1 MIKIGTGSTL
11 IKELK
16 GNNALLD
23 AKMTG
28 MNFSTEP
35 SGRFAVQLDFEPRQ
49 GSYKEKLRLEFRE
62 IKEFAFYYDETTAFY
77 YLERYKLFPTADGDY
92 YLSMDP
98 YDEEERL
105 SEEDQGIIRAKEI
118 SGILL

>member
-1 MIKIGTGSTL
+1 MRQIAINSAL

-16 GNNALLD
+16 EKNALLD
-23 AKMTG
+23 AKMIG
-28 MNFSTEP
+28 MIFSTEP
-35 SGRFAVQLDFEPRQ
+35 SGNFAVQLDFEPRK
-49 GSYKEKLRLEFRE
+49 GSYKEKLRLEFHD
-62 IKEFAFYYDETTAFY
+62 IKEFAFYYDDTSAFY

-98 YDEEERL
+98 YDEEKDL
-105 SEEDQGIIRAKEI
+105 SEEDQGVIRAKQI

>member
-1 MIKIGTGSTL
+1 MRQLGTGSAL

-23 AKMTG
+23 AKMIG
-28 MNFSTEP
+28 MNFSTDP
-35 SGRFAVQLDFEPRQ
+35 SDAVQLDFEPRQ

-62 IKEFAFYYDETTAFY
+62 IKEFAFYYDDTSTFY

-98 YDEEERL
+98 YDEEEML